1 MSMLNVDNVHTY
13 YGNIHALKGI
23 SLYIDQ
29 GEIVTLVGGNGAGK
43 TTTLRTIAG
52 LLTPRE
58 GSVMLNGDSLFKYK
72 AHEIVYKGVS
82 MVPEG
87 RGIFARLSVT
97 ENLEMGAY
105 SRNNPSEI
113 KEAME
118 RVFTLFPR
126 LKERR
131 KQVGGTLSG
140 GEQQMLATGRA
151 LMSKPS
157 LMLMD
162 EPSMGL
168 APLLV
173 ELIFETIRKI
183 NEEGVTILLVEQNAL
198 MALSIAHR
206 GYVMQ
211 TGEIVISDTAENLK
225 KNPTV
230 VSGALRGKRGGSFDY
245 YFNDYHDLQ
254 ASVRDCS
261 YTDYEYYSIGFRVS
275 QVPEP
280 SSLIALAGGLIGL
293 GGMMWRGRR

>member
-1 MSMLNVDNVHTY
+1 MSMLKVDNVHTY

-23 SLYIDQ
+23 TLDIDK
-29 GEIVTLVGGNGAGK
+29 GEIVTLIGGNGAGK
-43 TTTLRTIAG
+43 TTTLRTISG

-58 GSVMLNGDSLFKYK
+58 GSIQLNGEDLRKYK

-105 SRNNPSEI
+105 SRDDKQELTKN
-113 KEAME
+113 ME

-131 KQVGGTLSG
+131 TQVAGTLSG

-151 LMSKPS
+151 LMANPS
-157 LMLMD
+157 LLLMD

-168 APLLV
+168 APVLV
-173 ELIFETIRKI
+173 ELIFDTIQRI
-183 NEEGVTILLVEQNAL
+183 NQEGTTILLVEQNAL

-206 GYVMQ
+206 GYVLQ

-225 KNPTV
+225 NNPTV
-230 VSGALRGKRGGSFDY
+230 QKAY
-245 YFNDYHDLQ
+245 
-254 ASVRDCS
+254 
-261 YTDYEYYSIGFRVS
+261 
-275 QVPEP
+275 
-280 SSLIALAGGLIGL
+280 L
-293 GGMMWRGRR
+293 GIQ